1 MEILDVNQIRKD
13 FPALENQ
20 IYLDNAAT
28 TQKPLSVMEGVL
40 DYNKTI
46 HSNPHRGA
54 YKSSVL
60 ATESY
65 EKVRGLVQ
73 SFIGADEVEEIIF
86 TRGTTEGIN
95 LVARSFGETF
105 IHPGDEIVITIAEHH
120 SNLLPWQWVAKT
132 RGAQLKYLYVDQN
145 GRLDL
150 ENVKETITNK
160 TKLVC
165 VTHISNVLGNIYP
178 VKEIGNLAHQKGA
191 LLLVDGAQSIA
202 HLPVDVK
209 SLGVDFFLFSGH
221 KIYGPTGIGVLYAK
235 REILEKMPAFLFGGS
250 MIEYVTQEEASFAP
264 IPNKFEAGTQNI
276 EGVIG
281 LGQALSYVQNI
292 GIEKI
297 SQYEQELTTYAL
309 KLLKDIEEVK
319 VIGSLEGKDRSS
331 VISFMV
337 EGVHPHD
344 VATIMDSE
352 GICIRS
358 GHHCAQPLM
367 SYLGVHSTGRVSFAF
382 YNTMREVEFFVE
394 KLKTVRKWLGYGS

>member
-1 MEILDVNQIRKD
+1 MEILDMNKIRKD

-20 IYLDNAAT
+20 IYLDNAST

-60 ATESY
+60 ATEAY
-65 EKVRGLVQ
+65 ERTRKMVQ
-73 SFIGADEVEEIIF
+73 NFIGAKEVEEIIF
-86 TRGTTEGIN
+86 TRGTTEAIN
-95 LVARSFGETF
+95 LVARSLGEDL
-105 IHPGDEIVITIAEHH
+105 IQPGDEIVLTIAEHH

-132 RGAQLKYLYVDQN
+132 RGAQLKYLYVDQY
-145 GRLDL
+145 GRLDM
-150 ENVKETITNK
+150 EKVKETITEK
-160 TKLVC
+160 TKLVTL
-165 VTHISNVLGNIYP
+165 THVSNVLGNIYP
-178 VKEIGNLAHQKGA
+178 VREISNMAHEKGA
-191 LLLVDGAQSIA
+191 WVLVDGAQSVP
-202 HLPVDVK
+202 HLAVDVIK
-209 SLGVDFFLFSGH
+209 LGVDFFAFSGH
-221 KIYGPTGIGVLYAK
+221 KIYGPTGIGVLYGR
-235 REILEKMPAFLFGGS
+235 REILEKMPPFLYGGS
-250 MIEYVTQEEASFAP
+250 MIEYVTQEDATFAS

-281 LGQALSYVQNI
+281 LERAISYVQNI
-292 GIEKI
+292 GMEKI
-297 SQYEQELTTYAL
+297 AQYEQKLTIHAL
-309 KLLKDIEEVK
+309 RLLKEVEEVT
-319 VIGSLEGKDRSS
+319 VIGSNEGKERSG
-331 VISFMV
+331 VISFVV

-367 SYLGVHSTGRVSFAF
+367 SHLGVHSTGRVSFSF
-382 YNTMREVEFFVE
+382 YNTFQEVEFFVE